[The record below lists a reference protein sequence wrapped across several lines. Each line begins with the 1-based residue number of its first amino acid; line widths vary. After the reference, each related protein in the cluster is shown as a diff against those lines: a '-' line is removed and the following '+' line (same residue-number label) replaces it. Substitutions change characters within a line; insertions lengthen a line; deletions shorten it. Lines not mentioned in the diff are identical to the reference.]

1 MTYRSSFQG
10 LFQPRSVAVI
20 GATDREGSVGR
31 TVLANLSFGSYRGK
45 VYAVNPGRTEV
56 LGLPCWKGVGEVPD
70 HVDLAAV
77 VTPAATV
84 PAVIGECVQAGVCA
98 VVVISAGFRERGAT
112 GAELEAKFKN
122 SFGAARRVCSVRI
135 AWAL

>member
-20 GATDREGSVGR
+20 GATGREGSVGR

-56 LGLPCWKGVGEVPD
+56 LGCR
-70 HVDLAAV
+70 
-77 VTPAATV
+77 
-84 PAVIGECVQAGVCA
+84 AGRV
-98 VVVISAGFRERGAT
+98 
-112 GAELEAKFKN
+112 LAKFQ
-122 SFGAARRVCSVRI
+122 I
-135 AWAL
+135 TLIWPPW